1 MVDLIFLYDRVDI
14 LNKNKAYNMT
24 NLATK
29 RFLTEYRY
37 VWFGNLIQQDMT
49 EEEIATKKQESNDF
63 FSAGN
68 VACEK
73 INFVLDIEQSVIAE
87 FIYIKLADDIS
98 LLSHFRKE
106 TNLANKVLSFS
117 NAKVERNNISVK
129 CICEQLPLFPE
140 LE

>member
-1 MVDLIFLYDRVDI
+1 
-14 LNKNKAYNMT
+14 MT

-68 VACEK
+68 VAYEK

-87 FIYIKLADDIS
+87 FIYIRLADDIS